1 MFSFNFAVFLF
12 VCSYLRLELFEEVL
26 RVIWITAIV
35 YNTDI
40 EFILISSDRVDT
52 KMTHSL
58 QVIRFSFALAQ
69 ITCNIFLNV
78 TIISSFNLRYKF
90 RWLIDGVFVEISS
103 IVYWWKS
110 CSHLEKLC
118 ELLSIT
124 CRIGIL
130 SYVLLFNKLLVFR
143 CVFSHWGSQVLLLLG
158 MWVLLLGVMAVYVR
172 HDDLWRSA
180 RVLLWWLE
188 HVFIG

>member
-90 RWLIDGVFVEISS
+90 R
-103 IVYWWKS
+103 
-110 CSHLEKLC
+110 
-118 ELLSIT
+118 
-124 CRIGIL
+124 
-130 SYVLLFNKLLVFR
+130 
-143 CVFSHWGSQVLLLLG
+143 
-158 MWVLLLGVMAVYVR
+158 
-172 HDDLWRSA
+172 
-180 RVLLWWLE
+180 
-188 HVFIG
+188 